1 MDVQIS
7 TESTPAS
14 SVPVSSVPANS
25 TIRPHSPKLSVAVLA
40 IAIAI
45 AVIAVLLAVGA
56 GLIANHA
63 LAEAKKA
70 RAELSDTRFNADNL
84 QTQLAA
90 LETKL
95 GSLRSRQALTAASV
109 AEINKPGGLS
119 SAVAAVQTQVDTLK
133 AEIDGVSSTVGGLG
147 GFGARIDAIARCV
160 DTYMDTVAKAG
171 GGRYTYYKC

>member
-1 MDVQIS
+1 MNVQIS
-7 TESTPAS
+7 TDNTPS
-14 SVPVSSVPANS
+14 SSIPLNGSVPVTSVSRAQ
-25 TIRPHSPKLSVAVLA
+25 SPKLSVVM
-40 IAIAI
+40 IVV

-84 QTQLAA
+84 QTQLTA
-90 LETKL
+90 LESKL
-95 GSLRSRQALTAASV
+95 GSLRTRQALTAASV
-109 AEINKPGGLS
+109 AAINEPGGLS
-119 SAVAAVQTQVDTLK
+119 SAVETVQIAVDALK

-147 GFGARIDAIARCV
+147 GFGARIESLARCV